1 MLSVICEI
9 ISKYFTSI
17 ILSLAAIYLGW
28 QQNKLN
34 GDNTEKEL
42 FRDFNIRYSNINNKL
57 NELKSAEMKVITEDP
72 LLYDAAMEFFNLCAE
87 EYYWKKK
94 DRISDEIWK
103 SWHRGMNSWLQ
114 QAPVLCELWESEMI
128 FSGPESYYIKDKYEF
143 FDKSNFK
150 KI

>member
-9 ISKYFTSI
+9 ITKDFPSI
-17 ILSLAAIYLGW
+17 ILSIAAIYLGW

-34 GDNTEKEL
+34 KDNTEKEL
-42 FRDFNIRYSNINNKL
+42 FKDFNTRYSNLNDKL
-57 NELKSAEMKVITEDP
+57 YKLKIKDMESITKDQ
-72 LLYDAAMEFFNLCAE
+72 LLYDVAMEFFNLCAE

-114 QAPVLCELWESEMI
+114 QAPVLCELWESEMT

>member
-42 FRDFNIRYSNINNKL
+42 FRDFNIRYSNLNNKL
-57 NELKSAEMKVITEDP
+57 NELKSADMKVITEDP

>member
-1 MLSVICEI
+1 MLSIICEI
-9 ISKYFTSI
+9 ITKDFPSI
-17 ILSLAAIYLGW
+17 ILSIAAIYLGW

-34 GDNTEKEL
+34 RDNTEKEL
-42 FRDFNIRYSNINNKL
+42 FKDFNTRYSNLNDKL
-57 NELKSAEMKVITEDP
+57 YKLKIQDMESITKDQ

-114 QAPVLCELWESEMI
+114 QAPVLCELWENEMT

>member
-94 DRISDEIWK
+94 NRISEEIWK

>member
-1 MLSVICEI
+1 MNYQCIELICNC
-9 ISKYFTSI
+9 FF
-17 ILSLAAIYLGW
+17 SLVLGFLGFYYTK

-42 FRDFNIRYSNINNKL
+42 FRDFNIRYSNLNNKL
-57 NELKSAEMKVITEDP
+57 NELKSADMKSITEDP

-94 DRISDEIWK
+94 NRISDEIWK

-114 QAPVLCELWESEMI
+114 QAPVLCELWENEMT

>member
-1 MLSVICEI
+1 MNCQYIELILNCLPPLI
-9 ISKYFTSI
+9 IAIVGIYYTS
-17 ILSLAAIYLGW
+17 

-34 GDNTEKEL
+34 KDNTEKEL
-42 FRDFNIRYSNINNKL
+42 FKDFNTRYSNLNDKL
-57 NELKSAEMKVITEDP
+57 YKLKVKDMKSITDDP
-72 LLYDAAMEFFNLCAE
+72 LLYDIAMEFFNLCAE

-94 DRISDEIWK
+94 KRISDEIWK

-114 QAPVLCELWESEMI
+114 QSPVLCELWECEMI

-143 FDKSNFK
+143 FEKSNFK

>member
-1 MLSVICEI
+1 MNCQYIELILNCLTPLI
-9 ISKYFTSI
+9 IAIVGIYYTS
-17 ILSLAAIYLGW
+17 

-34 GDNTEKEL
+34 KDNTEKEL
-42 FRDFNIRYSNINNKL
+42 FKDFNTRYSNLNDKL
-57 NELKSAEMKVITEDP
+57 YKLKVKDMKSITDDP
-72 LLYDAAMEFFNLCAE
+72 LLYDIAMEFFNLCAE

-94 DRISDEIWK
+94 KRISDEIWK

-114 QAPVLCELWESEMI
+114 QSPVLCELWECEMI

>member
-42 FRDFNIRYSNINNKL
+42 FRDFNIRYSNLNNKL
-57 NELKSAEMKVITEDP
+57 NELKRADMKLITKDP

-94 DRISDEIWK
+94 NRISDEIWK

>member
-42 FRDFNIRYSNINNKL
+42 FRDFNIRYSNLNNKL
-57 NELKSAEMKVITEDP
+57 NELKRADMKLITDDP

-94 DRISDEIWK
+94 NRISEEIWK

>member
-1 MLSVICEI
+1 MNSQNIELICNCLFPLI
-9 ISKYFTSI
+9 LGFVGIRYTS
-17 ILSLAAIYLGW
+17 

-42 FRDFNIRYSNINNKL
+42 FRDFNIRYSNLNNKL
-57 NELKSAEMKVITEDP
+57 NELKSADMESITEDP

-94 DRISDEIWK
+94 NRISDEIWK

-114 QAPVLCELWESEMI
+114 QAPVLCELWESEMT

>member
-42 FRDFNIRYSNINNKL
+42 FRDFNIRYSNLNNKL
-57 NELKSAEMKVITEDP
+57 NELKSADMKVITEDP

-94 DRISDEIWK
+94 NRISEEIWK

-114 QAPVLCELWESEMI
+114 QAPVLCELWENEI
-128 FSGPESYYIKDKYEF
+128 TFSGPESYYIKDKYEF

>member
-9 ISKYFTSI
+9 ISKDFPSI
-17 ILSLAAIYLGW
+17 ILSIAAIYLGW

-34 GDNTEKEL
+34 KDNTEKEL
-42 FRDFNIRYSNINNKL
+42 FKDFNTRYSNLNDKL
-57 NELKSAEMKVITEDP
+57 YKLKVKDMKSITDDP
-72 LLYDAAMEFFNLCAE
+72 LLYDTVMEFFNLCAE

-94 DRISDEIWK
+94 KRISNEIWK
-103 SWHRGMNSWLQ
+103 SWHRGMNLWLQ
-114 QAPVLCELWESEMI
+114 QVPVLCELWESEMI

>member
-1 MLSVICEI
+1 MLSIICEI
-9 ISKYFTSI
+9 ITKDFPSI
-17 ILSLAAIYLGW
+17 ILSIAAIYLGW

-34 GDNTEKEL
+34 KDNTEKEL
-42 FRDFNIRYSNINNKL
+42 FRDFNNRYSNLNNKL
-57 NELKSAEMKVITEDP
+57 NELKSADIKSITEDP
-72 LLYDAAMEFFNLCAE
+72 LLYDTAMEFFNLCAE

-103 SWHRGMNSWLQ
+103 SWHRGMNAWLQ
-114 QAPVLCELWESEMI
+114 QAPVLCELWENEMT

>member
-1 MLSVICEI
+1 MNCQYIELILNCLPPLI
-9 ISKYFTSI
+9 IAIVGIYYTS
-17 ILSLAAIYLGW
+17 

-34 GDNTEKEL
+34 KDNTEKEL
-42 FRDFNIRYSNINNKL
+42 FKDFNTRYSNLNDKL
-57 NELKSAEMKVITEDP
+57 YKLKVKDMKSITDDP
-72 LLYDAAMEFFNLCAE
+72 LLYDIAMEFFNLCAE

-94 DRISDEIWK
+94 KRISDEIWK

-114 QAPVLCELWESEMI
+114 QSPVLCELWECEMI

>member
-57 NELKSAEMKVITEDP
+57 NELKSADMKVITEDP

-94 DRISDEIWK
+94 NRISEEIWK

>member
-34 GDNTEKEL
+34 GYNTEKEL
-42 FRDFNIRYSNINNKL
+42 FRDFNIRYSNLNNKL
-57 NELKSAEMKVITEDP
+57 NELKRADMKLITDDP

-94 DRISDEIWK
+94 NRISEEICK

-143 FDKSNFK
+143 FDKSKFK

>member
-1 MLSVICEI
+1 MNCQYIELILNCLTPLI
-9 ISKYFTSI
+9 IAIVGIYYTS
-17 ILSLAAIYLGW
+17 

-34 GDNTEKEL
+34 KDNTEKEL
-42 FRDFNIRYSNINNKL
+42 FKDFNTRYSNLNDKL
-57 NELKSAEMKVITEDP
+57 YKLKVKDMKSITDDP
-72 LLYDAAMEFFNLCAE
+72 LLYDIAMEFFNLCAE

-94 DRISDEIWK
+94 NRISDEIWK